1 MEVKHNGQAL
11 IVKDEKIDAQVL
23 DLYNNLKVIGC
34 PMTGLDHIDL
44 WECRKRGIEVISL
57 QGETE
62 FLKNVTSTAEHTIGL
77 MIALMRNYKTALN
90 APYKHREEY
99 MGHTLKDKKLLLIG
113 GEGRVGSQVKQ
124 IAEGL
129 GMKVY
134 IIDTALK
141 ENRFLLWLGKKLG
154 FDENNLFIY
163 TALSQADIVSIHIPL
178 DKNEGFFTR
187 EMFEQM
193 KNTAYFINTSRS
205 KIVAEGALIQALEQG
220 FIAGAAVDF
229 IDEGE
234 LREYASELQNLIL
247 TNHLGGITRED
258 REKTDKF
265 IINKV
270 DAYIEQ
276 INLGKELI

>member
-1 MEVKHNGQAL
+1 MEVKHNGQSL
-11 IVKDEKIDAQVL
+11 FIKDEKIDAQVL
-23 DLYNNLKVIGC
+23 NLYNNLKVIGC

-44 WECRKRGIEVISL
+44 EECKKRGIKVISL

-62 FLKNVTSTAEHTIGL
+62 FLKDVTSTAEHTIGL

-90 APYKHREEY
+90 APYKHRDQY
-99 MGHTLKDKKLLLIG
+99 MGHRLSGKKLLLIG
-113 GEGRVGSQVKQ
+113 GEGRVGSQVRE

-129 GMKVY
+129 RMKVY
-134 IIDTALK
+134 TIDIAFK

-178 DKNEGFFTR
+178 AGNEGFFTR

-193 KNTAYFINTSRS
+193 KNTVYFINTSRS
-205 KIVAEGALIQALEQG
+205 KILAEGALIQALEQG

-229 IDEGE
+229 IDDPN
-234 LREYASELQNLIL
+234 LKQYAATHNNLVL
-247 TNHLGGITRED
+247 TPHLGGVTIED
-258 REKTDKF
+258 RKKTDQF
-265 IINKV
+265 IQEKV
-270 DAYIEQ
+270 EKYVKE
-276 INLGKELI
+276 NLQEML